1 MIAPDGTVAA
11 QSELGREQLV
21 VADIDIDRATRAMF
35 KYDLEACA
43 ELLFAGTVRREEFVS
58 ALPGTGP

>member
-43 ELLFAGTVRREEFVS
+43 ELLFAGTVRREEFTS